1 MQKFKYIKK
10 SELKTYRKKWH
21 NAQKNV
27 CPILKQEVPFEKTS
41 IDHIHKRR
49 SDKLGGEG
57 NLGLIRGVIHVQ
69 ANSLEG
75 VIVNNFKRYGLNK
88 FINLPT
94 FLRNLADYIEAPP
107 LLNLNVVHPSELE
120 RPEKIKKREFN
131 KLKKHYFDMYPNKK
145 KLPKFPK
152 NGRIT
157 KALLHDFKKL
167 KEFLDENQ
175 KTN

>member
-10 SELKTYRKKWH
+10 SELKMYRKKWH
-21 NAQKNV
+21 NAQKMI

-41 IDHIHKRR
+41 IVHMHKRR

-131 KLKKHYFDMYPNKK
+131 KLKKHYFDIYPNRR

-157 KALLHDFKKL
+157 KVLSHDFEKL
-167 KEFLDENQ
+167 REYLNGK
-175 KTN
+175 